1 MITRALTRIDQA
13 LEGAPDELLSI
24 GLIALGGLA
33 IAVALF
39 ARPKEKAALF
49 GWYLFP

>member
-1 MITRALTRIDQA
+1 MLTKVFTDLDKALA
-13 LEGAPDELLSI
+13 GAPDELLSI

-39 ARPKEKAALF
+39 GRPKEKAALF
-49 GWYLFP
+49 GWYMFP